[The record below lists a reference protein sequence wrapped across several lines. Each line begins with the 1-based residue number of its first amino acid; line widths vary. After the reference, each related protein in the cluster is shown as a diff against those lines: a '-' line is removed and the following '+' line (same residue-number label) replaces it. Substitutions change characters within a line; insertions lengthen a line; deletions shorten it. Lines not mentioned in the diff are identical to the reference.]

1 MDGTAEMILDF
12 EQKYIN
18 GQLSIAGVVQ
28 PIPQDNCREIV
39 LPEDINFEN

>member
-18 GQLSIAGVVQ
+18 GQLSIAEKFN
-28 PIPQDNCREIV
+28 PYHRIIV
-39 LPEDINFEN
+39 EK